1 MNNIYNQCLILMLSF
16 LLYSLLKMWLLLC
29 IQQCRLMPF
38 KICSYQ
44 ITLLLIREHGSVLI
58 RLFSVHVSRSCYNV
72 AYLKL
77 TITGS
82 YRSIDSQIN
91 WKNLSQV
98 LNFSHGQNTLLQKL
112 QKAYIVRLWLSSS
125 ALKDRHTDRQTDTIA
140 MCACAV
146 YLLLP
151 MRDGFTPPR
160 RLPTSDRYIHGRR
173 GMRARACVRRVWRHG
188 QVMTEITR
196 EP

>member
-1 MNNIYNQCLILMLSF
+1 M
-16 LLYSLLKMWLLLC
+16 YSLYNVFVYKWYLQSVLNNDALIFTLFAMKDVALLC

-44 ITLLLIREHGSVLI
+44 ITLLLIREHGS
-58 RLFSVHVSRSCYNV
+58 RSCLEKL
-72 AYLKL
+72 LKCSL
-77 TITGS
+77 FEINH

-98 LNFSHGQNTLLQKL
+98 LNFSHGQNTLLHKL

-125 ALKDRHTDRQTDTIA
+125 ALKDTDRQTDTIA

-160 RLPTSDRYIHGRR
+160 RLPTSERYIHGRR

-196 EP
+196 DP